1 MKRIFVWAVGMCAV
15 YGTVSAQLTL
25 EGCYRAARENYPL
38 VRQFDLIERTKDF
51 TVENAAK
58 GYFPQLS
65 FSGKASYQSDVTK
78 MPFSIPGVEFGLDN
92 DQYQLV

>member
-1 MKRIFVWAVGMCAV
+1 MGRRDVRRLWDGVGSTDFGRVLPCSTGELSFGAAV
-15 YGTVSAQLTL
+15 
-25 EGCYRAARENYPL
+25 P
-38 VRQFDLIERTKDF
+38 DLIERTKDF

-78 MPFSIPGVEFGLDN
+78 MPFSIPGSRVRFG
-92 DQYQLV
+92 

>member
-1 MKRIFVWAVGMCAV
+1 MGRRDVRRLWDGIGSTDFGRVLPCSTGEL
-15 YGTVSAQLTL
+15 S
-25 EGCYRAARENYPL
+25 L

-65 FSGKASYQSDVTK
+65 FSGKASYQSDVT
-78 MPFSIPGVEFGLDN
+78 EDAL
-92 DQYQLV
+92 